1 MLCGASVTSWSL
13 YIEKQLMQEA
23 YSIHKTS
30 WRVIF
35 YMMFSYDIFC
45 IFLSLILNKQ
55 SPRKNYY
62 ISFGYFIGNLMNLI
76 CGVLGYT

>member
-1 MLCGASVTSWSL
+1 
-13 YIEKQLMQEA
+13 MQEA

-30 WRVIF
+30 WRVKF
-35 YMMFSYDIFC
+35 YLMFSYDIFC
-45 IFLSLILNKQ
+45 ILPFLILNKQ

-62 ISFGYFIGNLMNLI
+62 TIWRKYNSFGYFIGNLMNLI